1 MKENV
6 PPITEDHFEVGDYAI
21 HGFGH
26 FGKITQIKTQNLQSG
41 IKATLFCVYD
51 KGLNDGNGCCE
62 VWFAENEMRPIPITE
77 DRLKRNG
84 FVNATPKMNPD
95 VPRYEW
101 RGSKGYPCVSVEVQE
116 PGDTPNYIMA
126 VDTGRERVE
135 GVGRYIHDL
144 QQLIRKSKIVK
155 NLIV

>member
-1 MKENV
+1 MSEYN
-6 PPITEDHFEVGDYAI
+6 FEIGDYAV

-26 FGKITQIKTQNLQSG
+26 HGKITDKSENTLPSG
-41 IKATLFCVYD
+41 IKAVTYCVRD
-51 KGLNDGNGCCE
+51 KGFDNGDGCNE

-77 DRLKRNG
+77 DRLRRNG

-101 RGSKGYPCVSVEVQE
+101 RGSKGYPCVSVEAQE

-135 GVGRYIHDL
+135 CAGRYIHDL